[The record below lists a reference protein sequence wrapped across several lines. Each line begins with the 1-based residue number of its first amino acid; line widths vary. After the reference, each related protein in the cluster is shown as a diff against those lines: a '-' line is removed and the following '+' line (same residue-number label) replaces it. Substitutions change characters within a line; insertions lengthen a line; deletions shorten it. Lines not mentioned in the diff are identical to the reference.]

1 MGKEENMYDDNKI
14 KASVFMYFID
24 GTECLFQSKQP
35 ENDSAVEGQTT
46 ESKEALQNV
55 AETSGDCAESTDQS

>member
-24 GTECLFQSKQP
+24 GTECLFQSK
-35 ENDSAVEGQTT
+35 TT
-46 ESKEALQNV
+46 
-55 AETSGDCAESTDQS
+55 